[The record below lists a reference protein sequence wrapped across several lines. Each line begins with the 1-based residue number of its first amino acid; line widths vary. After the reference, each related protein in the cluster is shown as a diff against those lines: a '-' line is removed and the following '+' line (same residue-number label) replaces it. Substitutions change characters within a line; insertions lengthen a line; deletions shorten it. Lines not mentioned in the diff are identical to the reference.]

1 MSTRY
6 AVITGR
12 ICDEVQRFHPTEAV
26 ADIVVDALLEA
37 GVDLAEEPT
46 LEEVKTMLVQAY
58 RARRVASVERRQ
70 WAALS

>member
-12 ICDEVQRFHPTEAV
+12 ICDEVQRFHDTDSV

-37 GVDLAEEPT
+37 GVDLIDEPS

-58 RARRVASVERRQ
+58 RARRVSSLERRH
-70 WAALS
+70 WAMS